1 MGKGDDETKEETK
14 SEGDYTEEESARSNS
29 PLACSGAEAR
39 SQRAE
44 SEATDDDSEE
54 VLDPREKFLIFT
66 MGSRTYTPHQIG
78 LVTISP
84 AEISVSVISFCF
96 SLSGLKRISPFTFCN
111 RIEVGPSLA
120 ERVAIQRQERQ
131 ALEQSLALGI
141 PP

>member
-1 MGKGDDETKEETK
+1 MDHDIEDDSK
-14 SEGDYTEEESARSNS
+14 SEDNEAGEQSGRSDS
-29 PLACSGAEAR
+29 PLTSSGTGAR

-44 SEATDDDSEE
+44 SEATDEDSEE

-78 LVTISP
+78 LFY
-84 AEISVSVISFCF
+84 SVFLEPGTFNNYVFY
-96 SLSGLKRISPFTFCN
+96 SGLKRITPFTFCN
-111 RIEVGPSLA
+111 RIDVGPSLA

-131 ALEQSLALGI
+131 ALEESLALGI